1 MEVICDLDG
10 SLEPGGST
18 CDADPIAVAQRL
30 RDAQNRAALRPQGPA
45 ERASSPDEAAGGTAG
60 TWPTQLQVDAG
71 VAVLALPV
79 SLKGGAVGCLLR
91 LETAASASRGVSG
104 AFAKPKGQQRAAA
117 PPATPP
123 SSFRTFRQLLLGFLS
138 GISKIKHISPVSPVL
153 LPPGKPS
160 HSQTFLF
167 PFI

>member
-1 MEVICDLDG
+1 MGGRRECERRRVEVICDLDG

-18 CDADPIAVAQRL
+18 RDADPIAVAQRL

-60 TWPTQLQVDAG
+60 TWPTQLQVDAR

-117 PPATPP
+117 APATVVAWPL
-123 SSFRTFRQLLLGFLS
+123 RGADLS
-138 GISKIKHISPVSPVL
+138 RGWGGWGEPRPRPRRGRDPDAHAP
-153 LPPGKPS
+153 
-160 HSQTFLF
+160 
-167 PFI
+167 